1 MKCLQRELVQYIDTH
16 RLERVGA
23 VDELVAAGWL
33 AWYASSPGTY
43 TDEDGVTQRHDRWTL
58 GLSAQRYEQEY
69 QLRRLAVTAEGQRKY
84 AELRAKEG
92 QSNGQDA
99 EG

>member
-1 MKCLQRELVQYIDTH
+1 MNCLERELVQYIDTH
-16 RLERVGA
+16 RLERIGA

-58 GLSAQRYEQEY
+58 GLSAEQFEREY
-69 QLRRLAVTAEGQRKY
+69 QLRQLAVTPAGQRRY
-84 AELRAKEG
+84 SELRAKEG
-92 QSNGQDA
+92 RHGKNA

>member
-1 MKCLQRELVQYIDTH
+1 MIERELVQYIDTH

-58 GLSAQRYEQEY
+58 GMSAQQFEREY
-69 QLRRLAVTAEGQRKY
+69 QLRQLAITAEGQRRY
-84 AELRAKEG
+84 AELKATEG
-92 QSNGQDA
+92 QTNGQDA